1 MTMKKNNNN
10 KDNHPSGQKPFR
22 GDEHHAPD
30 HTQDKYPKTGKDGK
44 PELDLSSGKYTK
56 VWQGP
61 NHPGVTGNMS
71 LELTL
76 CGDEIVDAKTH
87 VGYLHR
93 GFEKLFER
101 RLYMQVMPTCIRM
114 CVPESDTNE
123 YVFSQAVEELTGIEA
138 PEKAQW
144 LRMLALEMSRL
155 QMLLRVVP
163 GQGGAFGLGIGV
175 QWGMYVREL
184 ILDLFEELTGG
195 RVYHMYM
202 LPGGVRGDLPEGFR
216 QRARKAIEE
225 VYRFA
230 RRIDDVMFNNSV
242 FKKRAVGTGYIDPSW
257 VDRFGIVGPNARAAG
272 YNRDVRK
279 DHPYLFYDQL
289 DWEVPVLEESDIY
302 TRARIRWM
310 DMQVTADLIRQ
321 ILDKI
326 PEKGSFK
333 APTPNALNW
342 RIPKGETYVMAEA
355 SRGEYGYYV
364 VSDGSPYPRRIALRG
379 PSYTHAIALLERM
392 LIRSN
397 IADTGAIMV
406 SLQTC
411 PPEIER

>member
-1 MTMKKNNNN
+1 MTMKRNKMFENN
-10 KDNHPSGQKPFR
+10 
-22 GDEHHAPD
+22 PD
-30 HTQDKYPKTGKDGK
+30 RSKFPEKGPEGK
-44 PELDLSSGKYTK
+44 PQIDLSSGKYTK
-56 VWQGP
+56 VWHGP

-101 RLYMQVMPTCIRM
+101 RLYMQVMPTCLRM

-123 YVFSQAVEELTGIEA
+123 YCFAEAVEELSGIEA
-138 PEKAQW
+138 PEKAKW
-144 LRMLALEMSRL
+144 LRMLVLEMSRL

-184 ILDLFEELTGG
+184 VLDLFEELTGG
-195 RVYHMYM
+195 RIYHMYM
-202 LPGGVRGDLPEGFR
+202 LPGGVRGDLPKGFKA
-216 QRARKAIEE
+216 RAMEVMDQ

-230 RRIDDVMFNNSV
+230 ERIDNVMFNNSV
-242 FKKRAVGTGYIDPSW
+242 FKKRATGTGYIDPSW
-257 VDRFGIVGPNARAAG
+257 IDRFGIVGPNARGAG
-272 YNRDVRK
+272 YKRDVRK
-279 DHPYLFYDQL
+279 DHPYLLYDQL
-289 DWEVPVLEESDIY
+289 DWEMPVLENSDVY

-310 DMQVTADLIRQ
+310 DLQVTADLIRQ

-342 RIPKGETYVMAEA
+342 RIPKGETYVKAEA
-355 SRGEYGYYV
+355 SRGEFGFYV
-364 VSDGSPYPRRIALRG
+364 VSDGSPYPRRITLRG
-379 PSYTHAIALLERM
+379 PSYTHAIALLEKL
-392 LIRSN
+392 LIGAN
-397 IADTGAIMV
+397 VADVGGIMV